1 MISYNST
8 SKRNVDNSKEQSRAS
23 IVSAVHYIVVQCN
36 VVQCNEVQYNTVH
49 YNTVRYNT
57 VQWCIVRMNYLYL
70 LSH

>member
-23 IVSAVHYIVVQCN
+23 IVSAVHYN
-36 VVQCNEVQYNTVH
+36 VVQCNEVQYNAVH

-57 VQWCIVRMNYLYL
+57 VQWCIVG
-70 LSH
+70 